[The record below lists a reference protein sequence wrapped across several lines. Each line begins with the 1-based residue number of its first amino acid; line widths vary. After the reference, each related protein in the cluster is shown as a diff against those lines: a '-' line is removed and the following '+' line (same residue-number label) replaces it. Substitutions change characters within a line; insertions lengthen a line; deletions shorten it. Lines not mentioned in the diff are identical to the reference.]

1 MGSATREAVAA
12 AKAALAGQPGAADLA
27 LGEELF
33 AAGRVIGDSTQLR
46 SILSDP
52 SADPAAK
59 AKIIERIFGSLSA
72 KTRGFISG
80 LVNSR
85 WSNQTDLL
93 AGIEELGLRVM
104 ALSVDD
110 SAADDSAADDGAA
123 DDSAADGTVDIAAEL
138 FAFGTVVSSNAELE
152 LALGSKLGE
161 TQAKADLVRALLGH
175 KASEQ
180 TVAIVRHLVQQPRGR
195 RIHALLGGAAAI
207 VADQAGLAIATVTT
221 ATPLAADQL
230 SQLQSR
236 LSVSYGRQL
245 GINLV
250 IDPELIGGVRVQIG
264 DDIIDDTVATRLGDL
279 KLQLAG

>member
-12 AKAALAGQPGAADLA
+12 AKAALADQPGAADLA

-33 AAGRVIGDSTQLR
+33 SAGRVIGSSTQLR
-46 SILSDP
+46 SVLSDP
-52 SADPAAK
+52 SADQAAK
-59 AKIIERIFGSLSA
+59 AKIIERIFGSLST

-80 LVNSR
+80 LVSSR
-85 WSNQTDLL
+85 WSSQTDLL

-104 ALSVDD
+104 ALS
-110 SAADDSAADDGAA
+110 ADNTPADDG
-123 DDSAADGTVDIAAEL
+123 TDIAAEL

-161 TQAKADLVRALLGH
+161 TQAKVDLVQTLLGR
-175 KASEQ
+175 KASAQ

-195 RIHALLGGAAAI
+195 RINALLRGAAAI

-236 LSVSYGRQL
+236 LSTSYGRQL
-245 GINLV
+245 KINLV

-264 DDIIDDTVATRLGDL
+264 DDIIDGSVSTRLGDL

>member
-110 SAADDSAADDGAA
+110 SAADDSSA

-264 DDIIDDTVATRLGDL
+264 DDIIDGTVATRLGDL

>member
-110 SAADDSAADDGAA
+110 SAADDSAADDG
-123 DDSAADGTVDIAAEL
+123 AADGTVDIAAEL

>member
-1 MGSATREAVAA
+1 M
-12 AKAALAGQPGAADLA
+12 
-27 LGEELF
+27 F

-85 WSNQTDLL
+85 WSSQTDLL

-104 ALSVDD
+104 ALSVADSAADD
-110 SAADDSAADDGAA
+110 SAADDSAADDSAA
-123 DDSAADGTVDIAAEL
+123 DDTVDIAAEL

-245 GINLV
+245 AINLV

-264 DDIIDDTVATRLGDL
+264 DDIIDGSVATRLGDL

>member
-1 MGSATREAVAA
+1 M
-12 AKAALAGQPGAADLA
+12 
-27 LGEELF
+27 F

-85 WSNQTDLL
+85 WSSQTDLL

-104 ALSVDD
+104 ALSVAD
-110 SAADDSAADDGAA
+110 SAADDSAADD
-123 DDSAADGTVDIAAEL
+123 TVDIAAEL

-245 GINLV
+245 AINLV

-264 DDIIDDTVATRLGDL
+264 DDIIDGSVATRLGDL